1 MATSSVVE
9 SRGCLIRYKRVG
21 AGAPIVFI
29 QGVGLHGDGW
39 LPQTQSLSSDF
50 ECITFDNR
58 GMGESQPA
66 GAAITVQQMAE
77 DTLTV
82 MDAAGI
88 RAAHLVGHSLGGVIA
103 LQTALLAP
111 ARVKSLSLL
120 CTSARGADAT
130 QLSMR
135 MVWLGLR
142 SRIGSRRM
150 RRRAFLEIVMPR
162 EYLASQDCDALAER
176 LEPIFG
182 HDLADTPP
190 IVMRQLGALKR
201 FDARASL
208 AELIGI
214 PTLVMSAA
222 EDVIFPPR
230 CGKAL
235 ADGIPGA
242 RYVELDG
249 AAHGMTIHTADRV
262 NELMLQHI
270 RLADASSK

>member
-1 MATSSVVE
+1 
-9 SRGCLIRYKRVG
+9 
-21 AGAPIVFI
+21 
-29 QGVGLHGDGW
+29 
-39 LPQTQSLSSDF
+39 
-50 ECITFDNR
+50 
-58 GMGESQPA
+58 
-66 GAAITVQQMAE
+66 
-77 DTLTV
+77 
-82 MDAAGI
+82 
-88 RAAHLVGHSLGGVIA
+88 
-103 LQTALLAP
+103 
-111 ARVKSLSLL
+111 
-120 CTSARGADAT
+120 
-130 QLSMR
+130 
-135 MVWLGLR
+135 
-142 SRIGSRRM
+142 
-150 RRRAFLEIVMPR
+150 MPR

-176 LEPIFG
+176 LEPLFG

-201 FDARASL
+201 FDAKASL

-249 AAHGMTIHTADRV
+249 AAHGMTIQSADRV

-270 RLADASSK
+270 RSADASSK